1 MLKESLHAKMIH
13 RTTKPK
19 RVQNHAKV
27 EAVEDHRGGSAA
39 R

>member
-1 MLKESLHAKMIH
+1 MQRESLHARRIH